1 MVKPV
6 AGEIVVVP
14 FPRTDSGKRRPAFVI
29 ADLPGADLILCQ
41 ITSRAHFD
49 GFAVTLD
56 SSDCERGQIDQP
68 CYIRPPRLFSV
79 EHHIILHSLGKVTE
93 AKLEEVL
100 KRAREFFKD
109 KMCNALT
116 KRVGKIHTPPLPMV
130 TFGDSSSIVP
140 SRTGIFRRSRSI
152 FGN

>member
-49 GFAVTLD
+49 GFAVALD
-56 SSDCERGQIDQP
+56 RTDCERGQVEQR
-68 CYIRPPRLFSV
+68 CYIRPQRLFTL

-93 AKLEEVL
+93 PKLDEVL
-100 KRAREFFKD
+100 KRAREFF
-109 KMCNALT
+109 
-116 KRVGKIHTPPLPMV
+116 IE
-130 TFGDSSSIVP
+130 
-140 SRTGIFRRSRSI
+140 
-152 FGN
+152 

>member
-6 AGEIVVVP
+6 AGEIVVIA

-41 ITSRAHFD
+41 ITSRAHLD

-56 SSDCERGQIDQP
+56 SSDFERGQIDQP
-68 CYIRPPRLFSV
+68 CHIRPQRLFSV
-79 EHHIILHSLGKVTE
+79 EHHLILHSLGKVTE

-100 KRAREFFKD
+100 KRAREFFID
-109 KMCNALT
+109 
-116 KRVGKIHTPPLPMV
+116 
-130 TFGDSSSIVP
+130 
-140 SRTGIFRRSRSI
+140 
-152 FGN
+152 